1 MFTGDGKKKTKKRD
15 HNWGE
20 RINVYYFNKLV
31 FQLVSQTYVRL
42 NVYFYVYV
50 YVYLYIDIDMDN

>member
-1 MFTGDGKKKTKKRD
+1 MFTGDGKKNEKKRD
-15 HNWGE
+15 HNWSE

-42 NVYFYVYV
+42 NVY
-50 YVYLYIDIDMDN
+50 LYIDIDMDN